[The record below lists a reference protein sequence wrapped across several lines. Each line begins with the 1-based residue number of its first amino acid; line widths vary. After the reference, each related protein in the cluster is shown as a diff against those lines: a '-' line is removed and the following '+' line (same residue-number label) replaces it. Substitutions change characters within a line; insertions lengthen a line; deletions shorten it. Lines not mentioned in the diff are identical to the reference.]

1 MLNKV
6 APEQKYELKSKSVTK
21 PYDITNT
28 QKLKNSTNK
37 LIYET
42 ESDSQAQKTNL
53 RLPKGKQG
61 KIRSMA
67 LMDTHYHI

>member
-53 RLPKGKQG
+53 RLPKGKVEGGIYQG
-61 KIRSMA
+61 
-67 LMDTHYHI
+67 LTYTYDQV

>member
-53 RLPKGKQG
+53 WLPKGKG
-61 KIRSMA
+61 EWINWEYGINRSTI
-67 LMDTHYHI
+67 L